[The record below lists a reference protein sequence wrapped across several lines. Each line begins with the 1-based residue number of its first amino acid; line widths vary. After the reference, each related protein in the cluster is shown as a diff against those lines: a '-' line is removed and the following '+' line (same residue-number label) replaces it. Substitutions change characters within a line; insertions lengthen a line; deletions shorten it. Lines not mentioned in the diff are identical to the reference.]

1 MFDNNKAFIWY
12 GKEKILKPVK
22 RVSKQQIEELLFID
36 KQKNLLIANTKKF
49 IEGKR
54 VNNVL
59 LWGERGTGKTTLIK
73 GLINYLN
80 NSPLRLIQVYKSEI
94 STLPELYDLI
104 FDHSSFRFIIF
115 IDDLSFR
122 ENEQDFI
129 ELKIVMDGGIEE
141 VPENSVIYATSNRR
155 NLISFNSQVENELF
169 PDESLQERI
178 SLIERF
184 GLRIGFFRF
193 SQEQYYEIVKH
204 HAKQN
209 SIDLAEDKLLKLAH
223 EWALTHGTSGR
234 SAYQFILTLNMP
246 ESEFV

>member
-1 MFDNNKAFIWY
+1 MFEDSKAFIWN
-12 GKEKILKPVK
+12 GKERILKPVK
-22 RVSKQQIEELLFID
+22 RVPKQQVEELLGIER
-36 KQKNLLIANTKKF
+36 QKALLIANTKKF

-59 LWGERGTGKTTLIK
+59 LWGERGTGKTSLIK
-73 GLINYLN
+73 GLISYFQ
-80 NSPLRLIQVYKSEI
+80 NSNLRLIQVYKSDI
-94 STLPELYDLI
+94 STIPYLYDLL
-104 FDHSSFRFIIF
+104 FDSDNFRFVIF

-141 VPENSVIYATSNRR
+141 IPENSVIYATSNRR
-155 NLISFNSQVENELF
+155 NLLSTNSQVENELF
-169 PDESLQERI
+169 PEESVQERA

-193 SQEQYYEIVKH
+193 SLEQYYEIVKNY
-204 HAKQN
+204 AMQN
-209 SIDLAEDKLLKLAH
+209 KIGLSEDKLIKLAH

-234 SAYQFILTLNMP
+234 SAYQFVLSLDV
-246 ESEFV
+246 S